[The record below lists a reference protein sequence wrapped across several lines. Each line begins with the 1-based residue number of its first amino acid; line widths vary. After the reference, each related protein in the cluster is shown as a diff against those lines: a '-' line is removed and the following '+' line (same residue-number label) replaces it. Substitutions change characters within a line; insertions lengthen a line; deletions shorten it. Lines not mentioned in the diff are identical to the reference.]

1 MSNSNKTKK
10 NIGSTFWARIRRYF
24 IAGVLI
30 TAPISITLFLA
41 WQIVEFIDYN
51 VESFLPPAYNPVT
64 YIPFPVPG
72 IGLIIVFIGLTL
84 IGALTAG
91 FVGRLWLAISEK
103 ILSRMPVVRSLY
115 TALKQIFE
123 TVFSD
128 TDRSFKDA
136 VLVQYPKKDMWV
148 IGFLTGAAK
157 GEVQRKI
164 KEDVVNVFIPT
175 TPNPTPGFLV
185 FVPEGD
191 VKPLDM
197 SVEQALKLIIS
208 AGIVI
213 PEDVVKTEDVV
224 ASKKKTP
231 SKKKTA
237 KKAPAKKKA
246 TAKKSSRT

>member
-1 MSNSNKTKK
+1 
-10 NIGSTFWARIRRYF
+10 
-24 IAGVLI
+24 
-30 TAPISITLFLA
+30 
-41 WQIVEFIDYN
+41 
-51 VESFLPPAYNPVT
+51 
-64 YIPFPVPG
+64 
-72 IGLIIVFIGLTL
+72 
-84 IGALTAG
+84 
-91 FVGRLWLAISEK
+91 
-103 ILSRMPVVRSLY
+103 
-115 TALKQIFE
+115 
-123 TVFSD
+123 
-128 TDRSFKDA
+128 
-136 VLVQYPKKDMWV
+136 MWV

-175 TPNPTPGFLV
+175 TPNPTSGFLV

>member
-1 MSNSNKTKK
+1 MSNTSQNKE
-10 NIGSTFWARIRRYF
+10 NIGSSFWSRVRRYF

-51 VESFLPPAYNPVT
+51 VEAFIPEAYNPET
-64 YIPFPVPG
+64 YLPFPVPG
-72 IGLIIVFIGLTL
+72 LGLVIVFVGLTL
-84 IGALTAG
+84 VGALTAG
-91 FVGRLWLAISEK
+91 FVGRLWLAVSEK

-148 IGFLTGAAK
+148 IGFLTGAAR

-164 KEDVVNVFIPT
+164 KDNVVNVFIPT
-175 TPNPTPGFLV
+175 TPNPTSGFLV
-185 FVPEGD
+185 FVPD
-191 VKPLDM
+191 TDIRPLDM
-197 SVEQALKLIIS
+197 NVEQALKLIIS
-208 AGIVI
+208 AGIVV
-213 PEDVVKTEDVV
+213 PEETTTTEEKISDKP
-224 ASKKKTP
+224 KKKTV
-231 SKKKTA
+231 SKTASAKKKTT
-237 KKAPAKKKA
+237 KS
-246 TAKKSSRT
+246 KKSA